1 MMRCMTSAIAGLRAH
16 QLAMDVIG
24 NNISNVDTP
33 SFKSGSTA
41 FRDTMYQEVTAGSGG
56 TASGAGMN
64 PSEIG
69 YGAAATGVVLN
80 TTKGGENATGI
91 NSDVYI
97 DGEGYLIIG
106 NSARDTSGTYLK
118 DSFTN
123 YKYTRIGALSFDS
136 KGYLTD
142 GTGNYVC
149 GQQNTVAGQ
158 ATVTLSPSAATN
170 GTYNAPDGSTV
181 PPPVAIHY
189 DPSLGSLSNTSIAS
203 DGTITATQAGKTITI
218 GKIGLASFTN
228 ASGLQQMGNGFYAA
242 PASGNTGTTQY
253 SVPSPT
259 GAGKLITGAL
269 EASNVDLA
277 SEFSNMI
284 MYERG
289 YQANTKIISV
299 SDEMY
304 QTLVNMK

>member
-1 MMRCMTSAIAGLRAH
+1 MTSAIAGLRAH

-106 NSARDTSGTYLK
+106 NSDKDTSNTYKK

-136 KGYLTD
+136 QGYLTD

-158 ATVTLSPSAATN
+158 NTVSLSPSAAAS
-170 GTYNAPDGSTV
+170 GTYDTPSGTV

-189 DPSLGSLSNTSIAS
+189 DPSLGSLSNTSIGS

-228 ASGLQQMGNGFYAA
+228 ASGLQQIGNGFYAA